1 MADEGK
7 KYILLNTTEEEY
19 EEWLS
24 GKIQEEI
31 SKLEEKGCKIL

>member
-7 KYILLNTTEEEY
+7 KYILLNTTEKEY

-24 GKIQEEI
+24 GKIREEMA
-31 SKLEEKGCKIL
+31 KLEEKGCKIL